1 MSEMNDTPMIELCG
15 AALDMA
21 MIPKAKV
28 GDRVRVS
35 FEGVIVKTEQELED
49 GAVESCVTV
58 QLDTISAKTGM
69 NMRAI
74 ANKMYE
80 APEGEE

>member
-1 MSEMNDTPMIELCG
+1 MSDTNETPNVELCG

-28 GDRVRVS
+28 GDRVSVR

-49 GAVESCVTV
+49 GAVESCITV
-58 QLDTISAKTGM
+58 QLDSISAKTGM
-69 NMRAI
+69 NMA
-74 ANKMYE
+74 AAVSKMYE